1 MKANPLETAFPALRN
16 TLHRVELADLPTP
29 LEPTEK
35 LAAELG
41 LDNLRIKR
49 DDQTGLLYGG
59 NKVRKLEYL
68 FGEALHRECDSV
80 ITFGAV
86 GSNHALATAIYATR
100 LDLNCHVVMTE
111 QTGTPYVDRTLRYH
125 AVLGT
130 RLELAQ
136 GFAQLLE
143 IADRIAAGHPTGADR
158 LYRIPFGGSSPL
170 GTVGFVNAALEL
182 STQCDDKGDDK
193 GGDKAPD
200 VIYVA
205 SGTMGTV
212 AGLALG
218 LRLAGLKTRV
228 EAVRVV
234 PESVMMLSGIE
245 KLFMEANRELQS
257 IDRSI
262 PIFADPLINVAV
274 RDEFFGAG
282 YAEATPEC
290 LEAVSLIHDTE
301 SVTLETTYTGK
312 ALAAL
317 IHDARSGKLSGQS
330 VVFWNTYNA
339 RPYPPAVNDETG
351 SSLPDWAQRYLS
363 HHDHH

>member
-1 MKANPLETAFPALRN
+1 VNPNALETAFPTLRN

-29 LEPTEK
+29 LEPAKK
-35 LAAELG
+35 LAAVLG
-41 LDNLRIKR
+41 LDRLQIKR
-49 DDQTGLLYGG
+49 DDQTGLVYGG

-68 FGEALHRECDSV
+68 FGDALHRECDSV
-80 ITFGAV
+80 ITFGAA

-100 LDLNCHVVMTE
+100 LGLNCHVVMTE

-125 AVLGT
+125 ATLGT
-130 RLELAQ
+130 HLVLAQ
-136 GFAQLLE
+136 GYAQLIE
-143 IADRIAAGHPTGADR
+143 IADRMTADHPTGANR
-158 LYRIPFGGSSPL
+158 MYRIPLGGSSPL

-182 STQCDDKGDDK
+182 SAQYSDK
-193 GGDKAPD
+193 GGDKEPD

-205 SGTMGTV
+205 CGTMGTV

-245 KLFMEANRELQS
+245 NLFIETNRELQS
-257 IDRSI
+257 IDPSI
-262 PIFADPLINVAV
+262 PIYTDPLINVAV
-274 RDEFFGAG
+274 RNEFFGTG

-317 IHDARSGKLSGQS
+317 IHDARSGQLSGQS
-330 VVFWNTYNA
+330 VIFWNTYNA

-351 SSLPDWAQRYLS
+351 GSLPDWAQRYLS
-363 HHDHH
+363 NQAHQ